1 MSTSTPP
8 LRRPLPVIAVIG
20 PVIAVLAVILVGLGG
35 PGSRMGWVDAITA
48 PGLVRWGR
56 IAAMIAIPF
65 SLLGAAVTRPGSGR
79 RGFALDLMGVLLSV
93 VAVLLA

>member
-1 MSTSTPP
+1 MSTSAPP

-35 PGSRMGWVDAITA
+35 PGSRMGWVDAIAA